1 MPVLSY
7 HPALDPYHTAFRSLR
22 VFNLARNPI
31 EYDRLRLLDLYLLFP
46 EFAGDIR
53 LPPSA
58 RAWRNKLL
66 HGGNKYWSTCDKMLL
81 LQQMTPIHKC
91 ALSLL
96 ESTGLVVED
105 PVSRLWSVLTDQHAI
120 VTSAVE
126 RNQREEEIVGFLSE
140 VLLPLELTGPQGLKA
155 RTGLMEWRY
164 DEA

>member
-58 RAWRNKLL
+58 RAWRNKLP
-66 HGGNKYWSTCDKMLL
+66 HGGK
-81 LQQMTPIHKC
+81 QV
-91 ALSLL
+91 L
-96 ESTGLVVED
+96 EYMRQDAVIA
-105 PVSRLWSVLTDQHAI
+105 TDD
-120 VTSAVE
+120 TDS
-126 RNQREEEIVGFLSE
+126 
-140 VLLPLELTGPQGLKA
+140 
-155 RTGLMEWRY
+155 
-164 DEA
+164 